1 MARNTPLDKIRNIG
15 IIAHIDAGK
24 TTVTERV
31 LYYTGKTY
39 KIGEVHEGAATMDWM
54 AQERERGITI
64 TSAATTTF
72 WTPSAEG
79 PYKDQKVRINI
90 IDTPGH
96 VDFTAEVER
105 SLRVLDGGVVV
116 FDGKMGVEP
125 QSETVWRQAD
135 KYSVPRICFVNKL
148 DAIGGDFFMSLE
160 TIKDRL
166 GANAYAYQLPIGTES
181 NFKGIVDLLTRKAY
195 LFTDEMGANPEV
207 TDVPAD
213 MKDKVEEYRH
223 KLVEGICETDD
234 TLLEK
239 YLNGEEPS
247 VDELKIALRAAV
259 AKTDIFPVLAGSALK
274 NKAIQ
279 PMLDAVVE
287 LLPSPIEVPPV
298 SGVNPKTGEVEE
310 RPTSDDA
317 PFSALAFKVVNDPH
331 IGQLTYFRVYSGKL
345 TSGSYVYNSTKDK
358 KERISR
364 IMLMHSNQREELP
377 EIYAGEIGAAVGL
390 KDTFTGDTLCDDAK
404 PIILENI
411 TFPEPVI
418 SLAIEPKT
426 KADQEKM
433 SLALQRLGLEDPTF
447 KVKTDQETGQA
458 IISGMGELHLDILVD
473 RMKREFN
480 VEANTGQPQVAYR
493 ETIKKT
499 AEAEGKYIRQSGG
512 RGQYGHVLLRVT
524 PQPAGDGYEFS
535 DEVVGG
541 KIPRE
546 FIPAI
551 DKGIKEALET
561 GVVAGFPVID
571 VKAAVYDGSYH
582 DVDSSEVAFKIAAA
596 MAFKDA
602 TRKADPILL
611 EPIMKVEVTVPEEFM
626 GDIIGDL
633 SSRRGQIQE
642 SEQRGNARVVKA
654 LVPLAEMFGYAT
666 NVRSMTQGRASF
678 AMEPSHYQEVPSNIA
693 ESISAKSAPKEISA

>member
-1 MARNTPLDKIRNIG
+1 MARNTTLDKIRNIG

-39 KIGEVHEGAATMDWM
+39 KIGEVHEGEATMDWM

-72 WTPSAEG
+72 WIPSGGHWKGE
-79 PYKDQKVRINI
+79 KIRINI

-135 KYSVPRICFVNKL
+135 KYKVPRICFVNKL
-148 DAIGGDFFMSLE
+148 DAIGGDFFMSLQ

-166 GANAYAYQLPIGTES
+166 GANAQAYQLPIGTES
-181 NFKGIVDLLTRKAY
+181 NFKGVVDLLTRQAY
-195 LFTDEMGANPEV
+195 LFTDELGGAPEI

-213 MKDKVEEYRH
+213 MKDQVEEYRA
-223 KLVEGICETDD
+223 KLVESISETDD
-234 TLLEK
+234 LLLEK
-239 YLNGEEPS
+239 YLNGVEPD
-247 VDELKIALRAAV
+247 VDELKNALRRAV
-259 AKTDIFPVLAGSALK
+259 AATTLFPVLAGSALK

-287 LLPSPIEVPPV
+287 LLPSPVDVP
-298 SGVNPKTGEVEE
+298 GVTGTNPKTGEEE
-310 RPTSDDA
+310 QRNTDDA
-317 PFSALAFKVVNDPH
+317 EPFAALAFKVMNDPH

-345 TSGSYVYNSTKDK
+345 TSGSYVYNSTKDS

-364 IMLMHSNQREELP
+364 IMLMHANNREEIP

-390 KDTFTGDTLCDDAK
+390 KDTFTGDTLCDETR

-447 KVKTDQETGQA
+447 RVKSDVETGQA
-458 IISGMGELHLDILVD
+458 IISGMGELHLDIIVD
-473 RMKREFN
+473 RMRREFN

-493 ETIKKT
+493 ETIKRM

-512 RGQYGHVLLRVT
+512 RGQYGHVLIRVE
-524 PQPAGDGYEFS
+524 PKGPAEGYEFV
-535 DEVVGG
+535 DAVVGG
-541 KIPRE
+541 RIPRE
-546 FIPAI
+546 FIPAV

-561 GVVAGFPVID
+561 GVVAGYPVID
-571 VKAAVYDGSYH
+571 VKATLYDGSFH
-582 DVDSSEVAFKIAAA
+582 DVDSSEIAFKIAGA

-602 TRKADPILL
+602 MRIADPVLL

-633 SSRRGQIQE
+633 SSKRGQIQDT
-642 SEQRGNARVVKA
+642 EQRGNARVVKS
-654 LVPLAEMFGYAT
+654 LVPLSEMFGYAT
-666 NVRSMTQGRASF
+666 QVRSMTQGRASYS
-678 AMEPSHYQEVPSNIA
+678 MEPSHYAEVPASIA
-693 ESISAKSAPKEISA
+693 AQISAKSSPKEITA

>member
-1 MARNTPLDKIRNIG
+1 MARNTALEHIRNIG

-39 KIGEVHEGAATMDWM
+39 KIGEVHEGQAVMDWM

-72 WTPSAEG
+72 WTPTEG
-79 PYKDQKVRINI
+79 PMGGQKTRINI

-135 KYSVPRICFVNKL
+135 KYHVPRICFVNKL
-148 DAIGGDFFMSLE
+148 DAIGGDFFMSLG

-166 GANAYAYQLPIGTES
+166 GANAHAYQLPIGTES
-181 NFKGIVDLLTRKAY
+181 TFKGVVDLLTRQGY
-195 LFTDEMGANPEV
+195 IFTDEMGAHPEKV
-207 TDVPAD
+207 EVPAE
-213 MKDKVEEYRH
+213 MKDQVEEYRS
-223 KLVEGICETDD
+223 KIVEAISETDD
-234 TLLEK
+234 ILLEK
-239 YLNGEEPS
+239 FLNGQEPT
-247 VDELKIALRAAV
+247 VEELKVALRKAV
-259 AKTDIFPVLAGSALK
+259 AETKIFPVLAGSALK
-274 NKAIQ
+274 NKAVQ

-287 LLPSPIEVPPV
+287 LLPSPVEVPSV
-298 SGVNPKTGEVEE
+298 TGTNPKTGEEE
-310 RPTSDDA
+310 TRETSDSE
-317 PFSALAFKVVNDPH
+317 PFSALAFKVVNDAH

-345 TSGSYVYNSTKDK
+345 TSGSYVYNSTKET

-364 IMLMHSNQREELP
+364 IMLMHANNREEIP
-377 EIYAGEIGAAVGL
+377 EIYAGEIGAAIGL
-390 KDTFTGDTLCDDAK
+390 KETFTGDTLCDETK
-404 PIILENI
+404 PIVLESI
-411 TFPEPVI
+411 SFPEPVI

-433 SLALQRLGLEDPTF
+433 SLALQRLSLEDPTF
-447 KVKTDQETGQA
+447 RIKSDQETGQA
-458 IISGMGELHLDILVD
+458 IISGMGELHLEIIVD

-480 VEANTGQPQVAYR
+480 VEANTGAPQVAYR
-493 ETIKKT
+493 ETIKKS
-499 AEAEGKYIRQSGG
+499 ADAEGKYIRQSGG
-512 RGQYGHVLLRVT
+512 RGQYGHVLIKLE
-524 PQPAGDGYEFS
+524 PKGAGEGYEFV
-535 DEVVGG
+535 DAVVGG
-541 KIPRE
+541 KIPKD
-546 FIPAI
+546 FIPAV

-561 GVVAGFPVID
+561 GVVAGYPVID
-571 VKAAVYDGSYH
+571 VKVTLYDGSYH
-582 DVDSSEVAFKIAAA
+582 EVDSSEVAFKIAGA

-602 TRKADPILL
+602 ARKADPILL
-611 EPIMKVEVTVPEEFM
+611 EPIMKVEVTSPEEFM

-642 SEQRGNARVVKA
+642 TEQRGNARVIKA
-654 LVPLAEMFGYAT
+654 LAPLAEMFGYAT
-666 NVRSMTQGRASF
+666 TIRGMTQGRAAYS
-678 AMEPSHYQEVPSNIA
+678 MEPSHYSEVPGNIA
-693 ESISAKSAPKEISA
+693 SQIAAKSAPKEVAA

>member
-54 AQERERGITI
+54 AQEQERGITI

-72 WTPSAEG
+72 WTPVGG
-79 PYKDQKVRINI
+79 PWAGQKIRINI

-135 KYSVPRICFVNKL
+135 KYAVPRICYVNKL
-148 DAIGGDFFMSLE
+148 DAIGGDFFMSLS

-166 GANAYAYQLPIGTES
+166 GANAQAYQLPIGTEGS
-181 NFKGIVDLLTRKAY
+181 FKGVVDLLTRQSYTFNDELGADPIMGDVP
-195 LFTDEMGANPEV
+195 DEMK
-207 TDVPAD
+207 TQ
-213 MKDKVEEYRH
+213 VEEYRS
-223 KLVEGICETDD
+223 KLVESISETDD
-234 TLLEK
+234 VLLEK
-239 YLNGEEPS
+239 YLNGQEPT
-247 VDELKIALRAAV
+247 VEELKAALRKAV
-259 AKTDIFPVLAGSALK
+259 AATKIFPVLAGSALK

-287 LLPSPIEVPPV
+287 LLPSPIDVPSV
-298 SGVNPKTGEVEE
+298 TGTDPKTGEEVI
-310 RPTSDDA
+310 RQTDDNE
-317 PFSALAFKVVNDPH
+317 PFAALAFKVMNDAH

-345 TSGSYVYNSTKDK
+345 TSGSYIYNSTKDN

-364 IMLMHSNQREELP
+364 IMLMHANNREEIP

-390 KDTFTGDTLCDDAK
+390 KETFTGDTLCDEAK
-404 PIILENI
+404 PVVLENI

-447 KVKTDQETGQA
+447 RVKTDQETGQA
-458 IISGMGELHLDILVD
+458 IISGMGELHLDIIVD
-473 RMKREFN
+473 RMRREFN
-480 VEANTGQPQVAYR
+480 VEANTGAPQVAYR
-493 ETIKKT
+493 ETIKKS

-512 RGQYGHVLLRVT
+512 RGQYGHVVLTVEPRA
-524 PQPAGDGYEFS
+524 AGEGYEFV
-535 DEVVGG
+535 DAVVGG
-541 KIPRE
+541 RIPRE
-546 FIPAI
+546 FIPAV

-561 GVVAGFPVID
+561 GVVAGYPVID
-571 VKAAVYDGSYH
+571 IRATLTDGSYH
-582 DVDSSEVAFKIAAA
+582 EVDSSEVAFKIAGA
-596 MAFKDA
+596 MAFKEA
-602 TRKADPILL
+602 TRRADPALL
-611 EPIMKVEVTVPEEFM
+611 EPIMRVEVTVPEEFM

-633 SSRRGQIQE
+633 SSKRGQIE
-642 SEQRGNARVVKA
+642 TTEQRGNARVIKA
-654 LVPLAEMFGYAT
+654 NVPLSEMFGYAT
-666 NVRSMTQGRASF
+666 QVRSMTQGRAAYS
-678 AMEPSHYQEVPSNIA
+678 MEPSHYAEVPGSLA
-693 ESISAKSAPKEISA
+693 AQISAKSAPKEIAD